1 MEVWFPPELW
11 YIIKDYMFHDI
22 KKHGKHLK
30 NDKFIKDYN
39 SCMCAIPRPYP
50 PKTGPRIIY
59 HNVHKDFRIVTYLY
73 YLSPFENSMYGKK
86 MCIKCIIVRSPLD
99 YFHSVNKDMND
110 NIVRN
115 EYYSYIHYYQGLL
128 V

>member
-1 MEVWFPPELW
+1 MWFPEELW
-11 YIIKDYMFHDI
+11 NNIKDFLIHDI

-30 NDKFIKDYN
+30 DDDNILTFN
-39 SCMCAIPRPYP
+39 SCMNSIPRPYP
-50 PKTGPRIIY
+50 PKIGPRIVY
-59 HNVHKDFRIVTYLY
+59 NSVKKEFRIVTYLY
-73 YLSPFENSMYGKK
+73 YLSPFSNSKYGKK
-86 MCIKCIIVRSPLD
+86 NSIKCIIVKCPLN
-99 YFHSVNKDMND
+99 YFHSVNRNMND